1 MCYTTF
7 DAWVFLSFRSYFL
20 IILWSQKWIGSL
32 WIVHSQT
39 LIQCLEHSM
48 FLGGKMCLEQQAGK
62 IVYIL
67 NMNEWMHRDAKLH
80 PSITKSRTE
89 LNAMSL
95 HTACFVIN
103 AEIFVKS
110 TKRICGRKQKDS
122 STSYFLSSEI
132 VSLAYNNPLVYIGTF
147 PTFQIK
153 CHVRNILYIKRT
165 TSMVSRA
172 ICKYY
177 LINSTKVD
185 RLKTLHLCSR
195 WERPRECVCV
205 LGECQ
210 LALC

>member
-1 MCYTTF
+1 
-7 DAWVFLSFRSYFL
+7 
-20 IILWSQKWIGSL
+20 
-32 WIVHSQT
+32 
-39 LIQCLEHSM
+39 
-48 FLGGKMCLEQQAGK
+48 
-62 IVYIL
+62 
-67 NMNEWMHRDAKLH
+67 MHRDGKLH
-80 PSITKSRTE
+80 PSITKSRME

-110 TKRICGRKQKDS
+110 TKRIYGRKQKDS

-132 VSLAYNNPLVYIGTF
+132 VSLAYNSPLVYIGTF

-195 WERPRECVCV
+195 WERPGECMCVCWV
-205 LGECQ
+205 NVSLHYAKVSSVCLSQIFAYQNKDHTDKLIMTGSDLG
-210 LALC
+210 LWFKWLS